1 MKSGLFSCVSRGVL
15 GALVV
20 TMPWMG
26 VQAAKPVAPAASQV
40 APAPVIKISGAWVR
54 QAVAGQSGTG
64 GFMQLISPRNVTLV
78 GFSSPVAGVA
88 ELHEMKM
95 DGDVMR
101 MNAIESLP
109 LPAGKPVSL
118 QPGGHHLMLMSLKQP
133 LKVGEKVPV
142 TLKLRLEDGQAF
154 EQKLL
159 IPVRAMAPTGMPAAS
174 APMPMHDHH
183 HMDH

>member
-1 MKSGLFSCVSRGVL
+1 
-15 GALVV
+15 
-20 TMPWMG
+20 
-26 VQAAKPVAPAASQV
+26 
-40 APAPVIKISGAWVR
+40 
-54 QAVAGQSGTG
+54 
-64 GFMQLISPRNVTLV
+64 
-78 GFSSPVAGVA
+78 
-88 ELHEMKM
+88 
-95 DGDVMR
+95 
-101 MNAIESLP
+101 
-109 LPAGKPVSL
+109 
-118 QPGGHHLMLMSLKQP
+118 MSLKQP